1 MLAPI
6 GLAIAS
12 LVLSWPPPSNPE
24 VSFLAGDL
32 LPLVTVAAIAIGGII
47 AIFKFQLFRD
57 SAPHLTITH
66 TISHRLVG
74 NSYLHIAVTA
84 ELHNS
89 SKVKMEL
96 RQAIFRLQQVV
107 PTSDEDVQRL
117 YAQVFFE
124 REVENLQWPVL
135 EEVEL
140 NWPEYDRIIE
150 PGEAHFETY
159 EFIVLTSIKSIIVYT
174 YFHNSR
180 YPRSSDTRGWG
191 RATVHDMIRTD

>member
-1 MLAPI
+1 MAC
-6 GLAIAS
+6 
-12 LVLSWPPPSNPE
+12 
-24 VSFLAGDL
+24 
-32 LPLVTVAAIAIGGII
+32 
-47 AIFKFQLFRD
+47 
-57 SAPHLTITH
+57 
-66 TISHRLVG
+66 
-74 NSYLHIAVTA
+74 
-84 ELHNS
+84 
-89 SKVKMEL
+89 
-96 RQAIFRLQQVV
+96 
-107 PTSDEDVQRL
+107 
-117 YAQVFFE
+117 
-124 REVENLQWPVL
+124 L

>member
-1 MLAPI
+1 MSAVGNTHHSTHVGPHWSGDSILGAKLA
-6 GLAIAS
+6 S
-12 LVLSWPPPSNPE
+12 PSNPE

-107 PTSDEDVQRL
+107 PTSDEDVQGL
-117 YAQVFFE
+117 YAKCFSSA
-124 REVENLQWPVL
+124 RWKTCSGL
-135 EEVEL
+135 
-140 NWPEYDRIIE
+140 
-150 PGEAHFETY
+150 
-159 EFIVLTSIKSIIVYT
+159 
-174 YFHNSR
+174 SR
-180 YPRSSDTRGWG
+180 GG
-191 RATVHDMIRTD
+191 